1 MTKPEAIQALNL
13 LSALESWSMSL
24 NQRLPD
30 YMHED
35 IQTSMEVLER
45 IILEPQ
51 S

>member
-1 MTKPEAIQALNL
+1 VTKPEAIQALKL
-13 LSALESWSMSL
+13 LSALESWAMS
-24 NQRLPD
+24 QKERMPD
-30 YMHED
+30 YLHED